1 MKFRNVTLTLVL
13 AAGAG
18 ALAAR
23 GLVKNKDLADK
34 AKEEGTKIVDDAKKL
49 GGIVKEAFNDAV
61 QEIKDK
67 ANEFIE
73 SVEDIDIE
81 DELKTA
87 DEIDEEILTPEARAE
102 VEKEL
107 TEDNKEEAVAECE
120 EAAENLENSLN
131 EEGEA

>member
-49 GGIVKEAFNDAV
+49 GGIVKEAVNEAV

-67 ANEFIE
+67 ANKFIE